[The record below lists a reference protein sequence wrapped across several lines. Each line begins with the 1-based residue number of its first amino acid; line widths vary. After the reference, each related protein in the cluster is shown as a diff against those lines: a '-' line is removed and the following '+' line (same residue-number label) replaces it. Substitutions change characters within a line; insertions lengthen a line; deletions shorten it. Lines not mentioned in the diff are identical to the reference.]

1 MVSYRILST
10 VGVVAMLLIAG
21 CGEKKEL
28 TAEQKWGKFCE
39 SYSTA
44 SYYIM
49 ADRQQGVSEE
59 KALEHMKGLPEGQQK
74 EMFLALIK
82 QANATPRSEQRLE
95 QQKIADEFK
104 VGKLEACLSTPHQ
117 Q

>member
-1 MVSYRILST
+1 MKFHKILI
-10 VGVVAMLLIAG
+10 GINIVATLFIVG

-28 TAEQKWGKFCE
+28 TAEQKWEKFCH

-49 ADRQQGVSEE
+49 ADRQQGVSED
-59 KALEHMKGLPEGQQK
+59 KALEHMKGLPEGQEKQ
-74 EMFLALIK
+74 MFLDLIK

-95 QQKIADEFK
+95 QQKIAEEFK
-104 VGKLEACLSTPHQ
+104 AGKFESCMNTPH
-117 Q
+117 

>member
-1 MVSYRILST
+1 MKLYQILM
-10 VGVVAMLLIAG
+10 GINIVAMLFIVG
-21 CGEKKEL
+21 CSEKKQLSTE
-28 TAEQKWGKFCE
+28 EKWEKFCD

-49 ADRQQGVSEE
+49 SDRQQGVTQE

-74 EMFLALIK
+74 QMFLDLIK
-82 QANATPRSEQRLE
+82 QANAVPKSDQRLE
-95 QQKIADEFK
+95 QQEIADQFK
-104 VGKLEACLSTPHQ
+104 VGKLEACLNTAHQ

>member
-1 MVSYRILST
+1 MAWYRVLGCMSVATVLIL
-10 VGVVAMLLIAG
+10 AG
-21 CGEKKEL
+21 CAEKKEL
-28 TAEQKWGKFCE
+28 TTQQKWEKFCE

-74 EMFLALIK
+74 EMFLDLIK

-104 VGKLEACLSTPHQ
+104 VGKLEACLNTPHQ

>member
-1 MVSYRILST
+1 MAWQRVMGGLGLAIMVGLT
-10 VGVVAMLLIAG
+10 G

-28 TAEQKWGKFCE
+28 TTQQKWEKFCD

-49 ADRQQGVSEE
+49 ADRQQGVEQE
-59 KALEHMKGLPEGQQK
+59 KALDHMKGLPEGQQK
-74 EMFLALIK
+74 EMFLDLIK
-82 QANATPRSEQRLE
+82 QANAVPKSDQRLE
-95 QQKIADEFK
+95 QQDIAEKFK
-104 VGKLEACLSTPHQ
+104 QGKLEQCLNTPHQ